1 MVDTRLEGHLNG
13 VVILLQDSSPIRKA
27 GMEALVGGYGRK
39 GGVLGGGGEQGGGC
53 PVGVS

>member
-39 GGVLGGGGEQGGGC
+39 GGFLEVEENKEGGVQ
-53 PVGVS
+53 